1 MDYSPPGFSVYGVSQ
16 ARILKQVAISFSK
29 RSFRP
34 SVEPLSPAL
43 AGGFITTEPPGNH
56 VSASLVGEKRGLCK
70 CESVKILEMG
80 RLSWIIWVGPK
91 FNQVCHTR
99 GKLIALTTEEKKAM
113 RQKQREVESEREDVV
128 PWLRRCRKGPWA
140 NEFMKFSSR
149 GWKGQEIVFSTR
161 ISAKTLILI

>member
-1 MDYSPPGFSVYGVSQ
+1 MLLYACSVTQSCPTLYDAMDYSPPGFSVYGVSQ

-99 GKLIALTTEEKKAM
+99 GKLIALPGTTREAHPAPPGTH
-113 RQKQREVESEREDVV
+113 RQGRPPVV
-128 PWLRRCRKGPWA
+128 
-140 NEFMKFSSR
+140 S
-149 GWKGQEIVFSTR
+149 
-161 ISAKTLILI
+161 